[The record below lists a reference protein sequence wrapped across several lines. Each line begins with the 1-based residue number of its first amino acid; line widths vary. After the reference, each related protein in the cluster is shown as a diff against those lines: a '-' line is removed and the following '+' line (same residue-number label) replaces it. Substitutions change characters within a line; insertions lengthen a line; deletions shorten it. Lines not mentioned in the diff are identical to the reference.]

1 VATRKLPD
9 ALERR
14 HLIEK
19 DLAPAQAL
27 KLAEDYLAQE
37 RVVESLVFLKKA
49 GAEERLRALAEQAKL
64 DGDVFLMR
72 QVATWL
78 GASPTA
84 EEWRVAAGVAHERG
98 KLRYAADA
106 ERQAGRQGA

>member
-1 VATRKLPD
+1 MAKNLLPD

-19 DLAPAQAL
+19 DLAEAQAL
-27 KLAEDYLAQE
+27 RLAEAYLAED

-49 GAEERLRALAEQAKL
+49 NADERLRALAGQAKL
-64 DGDVFLMR
+64 DGDAFLMR
-72 QVATWL
+72 QIASWL
-78 GASPTA
+78 GQAPSA
-84 EEWRVAAGVAHERG
+84 GDWRAAAAVAQERG

-106 ERQAGRQGA
+106 ERQADR

>member
-1 VATRKLPD
+1 MAKQLLPD
-9 ALERR
+9 ALTRR

-19 DLAPAQAL
+19 ELAPAQAL
-27 KLAEDYLAQE
+27 RLAEAYLTEE

-49 GAEERLRALAEQAKL
+49 GAEERLRALAGQAKL

-78 GASPTA
+78 GQAPSA
-84 EEWRVAAGVAHERG
+84 EDWRAAAAVAQERG

-106 ERQAGRQGA
+106 ERQAGREGT